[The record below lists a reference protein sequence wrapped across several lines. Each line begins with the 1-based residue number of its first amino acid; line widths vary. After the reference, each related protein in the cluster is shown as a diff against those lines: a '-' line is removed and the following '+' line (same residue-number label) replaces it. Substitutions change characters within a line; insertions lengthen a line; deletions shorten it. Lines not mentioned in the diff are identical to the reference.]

1 MEMNLTGNPIKADQ
15 ALQAGLVSKV
25 CKPDELLDEAHKTAA
40 TVRLSTGFDKLR
52 CFQIASMSQLT
63 VGICKEAVNVALETT
78 LTEGLRFERRQFHAT
93 FATHD
98 RREGMAAFSEKRAA
112 NFKNC

>member
-1 MEMNLTGNPIKADQ
+1 
-15 ALQAGLVSKV
+15 
-25 CKPDELLDEAHKTAA
+25 
-40 TVRLSTGFDKLR
+40 
-52 CFQIASMSQLT
+52 MSQLT

-98 RREGMAAFSEKRAA
+98 RKEGMAAFSEKRAA
-112 NFKNC
+112 NFKNCSSHLFLCTCRKPLHTTPLSFLFIVILAPNKSQKHVFQ